1 MTESSTTTW
10 FDPRLTVFIIW
21 GIFVFLFIC
30 IPSKRVV
37 QKLFHFMGCDICGYD
52 AEREEESGG
61 VGGVSENRDG

>member
-52 AEREEESGG
+52 ADREEESGG
-61 VGGVSENRDG
+61 VGGESENRDG